1 MFCSDMGNRC
11 CTLFRKRRADA
22 NSDRDNIVDLREDDL
37 PFPVQ
42 CVDDV
47 DENGGTGGVFV
58 DLREDVFPV
67 QCTEQSRS
75 NVARC
80 SYTLAVFLGI
90 SLREFNAL

>member
-1 MFCSDMGNRC
+1 MGNRC

-22 NSDRDNIVDLREDDL
+22 NSDRGNIVDLREDDL

-42 CVDDV
+42 CVDD
-47 DENGGTGGVFV
+47 ETGGTGGVFV

-80 SYTLAVFLGI
+80 GDTLAVFLGI
-90 SLREFNAL
+90 LLREFNAD